1 MIDIS
6 VHKIVGIAIDT
17 PHVDNNWIELTIK
30 NSKGEECEVT
40 MFLQQHGDDK
50 VTLYEFLHDLRDS
63 TERAIKELI
72 SVQQSQSED

>member
-6 VHKIVGIAIDT
+6 VHKITNIAIDT
-17 PHVDNNWIELTIK
+17 PTLEDNWIQFTIK
-30 NSKGEECEVT
+30 NKRGEECEVT
-40 MFLQQHGDDK
+40 MFLQKYGDDK
-50 VTLYEFLHDLRDS
+50 VTTYEFLHDLRDS

>member
-6 VHKIVGIAIDT
+6 VHRITGITIDT
-17 PHVDNNWIELTIK
+17 PHVDNNWVQFTIT
-30 NSKGEECEVT
+30 NTYGQECEVT
-40 MFLQQHGDDK
+40 MFLNQYGDDK

>member
-6 VHKIVGIAIDT
+6 VHNITGIAIDT
-17 PHVDNNWIELTIK
+17 PSVDHNWIQFTIINK
-30 NSKGEECEVT
+30 RGEECEVT
-40 MFLQQHGDDK
+40 MFLQQYGDDK